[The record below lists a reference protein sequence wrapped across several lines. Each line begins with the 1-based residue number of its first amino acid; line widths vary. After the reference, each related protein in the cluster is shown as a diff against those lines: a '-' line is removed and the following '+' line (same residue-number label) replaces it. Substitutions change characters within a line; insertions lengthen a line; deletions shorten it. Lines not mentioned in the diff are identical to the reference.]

1 MIYYVSY
8 GIKFSSWLSNGVNH
22 YMSDELSP
30 KEAKKIVKKFCKPP
44 YDPEEAR
51 LKEAAWKVLEECKC
65 GAFEW
70 EADDEEESPKA
81 RKENDLAGQAAKE
94 SKGIIES
101 VKEYGVEIVHN
112 VQALGAAGSVAF
124 SSATYFQSTEAVET
138 TKEISAIIQ
147 TVEQDYGQ
155 SLGDYLFEQ
164 AATFVEKIPV
174 INNKE
179 AAQDSEEASPQEES
193 DNGQADGQ
201 ADGQANEEVKDSS
214 QDSSQESKPAQS
226 ESGETS
232 ENASQEVEESSEEV
246 VEEDVQEAEAIQPEV
261 KEVAEDK
268 LPEVVTEEIT
278 EDEDIDSIKPHQDFP
293 LTEFEAPIASP
304 SGPKI

>member
-1 MIYYVSY
+1 LIYYISY

-70 EADDEEESPKA
+70 EADDEEEPLKV

-124 SSATYFQSTEAVET
+124 SSATYFQSAEAIET

-164 AATFVEKIPV
+164 AATFIQKIPI

-179 AAQDSEEASPQEES
+179 ATQDSEEASPQEEP
-193 DNGQADGQ
+193 DNGQAD
-201 ADGQANEEVKDSS
+201 EEVKDSS

-232 ENASQEVEESSEEV
+232 EKASQEVEESSEED
-246 VEEDVQEAEAIQPEV
+246 VEEAEEIQPEV
-261 KEVAEDK
+261 EEAAEVK
-268 LPEVVTEEIT
+268 LPEVVIEEIT

-293 LTEFEAPIASP
+293 LTEIEAPIASP
-304 SGPKI
+304 SGPKP

>member
-1 MIYYVSY
+1 
-8 GIKFSSWLSNGVNH
+8 
-22 YMSDELSP
+22 MSDELSP

-70 EADDEEESPKA
+70 EADDEEEPLKA

-124 SSATYFQSTEAVET
+124 SSATYFQSAEAIET

-164 AATFVEKIPV
+164 AATFIQKIPI

-179 AAQDSEEASPQEES
+179 ATQDSEEASPQEEP
-193 DNGQADGQ
+193 DNGQAD
-201 ADGQANEEVKDSS
+201 EEVKDSS

-232 ENASQEVEESSEEV
+232 EKASQEVEESSEED
-246 VEEDVQEAEAIQPEV
+246 VEEAEEIQPEV
-261 KEVAEDK
+261 EEAAEVK

-278 EDEDIDSIKPHQDFP
+278 EYEDIDPIKPHQDFP
-293 LTEFEAPIASP
+293 LTEIEAPIASP
-304 SGPKI
+304 SGPKP

>member
-1 MIYYVSY
+1 
-8 GIKFSSWLSNGVNH
+8 
-22 YMSDELSP
+22 MSDELSP

-201 ADGQANEEVKDSS
+201 ANEEVKDSS

>member
-1 MIYYVSY
+1 MIYYISY

-101 VKEYGVEIVHN
+101 VKEYGIEIVHN

-124 SSATYFQSTEAVET
+124 SSATYFQSAEAIET

-179 AAQDSEEASPQEES
+179 AAQDSEEMSPQEES
-193 DNGQADGQ
+193 NNGQDNGQADE
-201 ADGQANEEVKDSS
+201 QANEEVKDSS
-214 QDSSQESKPAQS
+214 QDSSQESNVGQL

-246 VEEDVQEAEAIQPEV
+246 VGEDVEEAAEIQPEV
-261 KEVAEDK
+261 K

-304 SGPKI
+304 AGPKI

>member
-8 GIKFSSWLSNGVNH
+8 GIKFSSWLSDGVNH

-30 KEAKKIVKKFCKPP
+30 KQAKRIVKKFCKPP

-201 ADGQANEEVKDSS
+201 ANEEVKDSS

-246 VEEDVQEAEAIQPEV
+246 VEGDVQEAEAIQPEV

>member
-1 MIYYVSY
+1 
-8 GIKFSSWLSNGVNH
+8 
-22 YMSDELSP
+22 MSDELSP

-94 SKGIIES
+94 SKGVIES

-193 DNGQADGQ
+193 DNGQADEK
-201 ADGQANEEVKDSS
+201 ANEEVKDSS

-232 ENASQEVEESSEEV
+232 ENASQEVEEVAEEIEESSEEV
-246 VEEDVQEAEAIQPEV
+246 AEEGVEEVAEIQPEV